1 MSCMARSAVVLAFI
15 GFAVVQMA
23 SASDA
28 LYHCPDGTFTNRVER
43 QCPPYESK
51 GIVRVQGETAEASKP
66 PFAEVKLFQ
75 DPVSIEGQDVKVGRM
90 RQHGGTLR

>member
-1 MSCMARSAVVLAFI
+1 MKRSH
-15 GFAVVQMA
+15 FAVIVFAILSSVQSA
-23 SASDA
+23 SAGDA

-51 GIVRVQGETAEASKP
+51 GIVRAQGETAEASKP

>member
-1 MSCMARSAVVLAFI
+1 MWNLKRYVVLVFLVIPIANSALAAD
-15 GFAVVQMA
+15 AVYRC
-23 SASDA
+23 
-28 LYHCPDGTFTNRVER
+28 LDGTFTNRVER
-43 QCPPYESK
+43 QCMPYESK
-51 GIVRVQGETAEASKP
+51 GIVRVQSETAEVSKP